1 MAAPGAVQQI
11 HKLQE
16 FVAGRLYPFR
26 AAYWV
31 SGAVGV
37 LALLLTIAGVYGVLS
52 YLVAQRAKE
61 IGIRI
66 ALGANVSTVVSLV
79 IGQSLRLAA
88 VGLPIGVLFALG
100 AARIFGWRVMMLQ
113 AFDPVAYVAGALVV
127 VIACLMASS
136 IPALRAARLDPMT
149 TLRAD

>member
-1 MAAPGAVQQI
+1 
-11 HKLQE
+11 
-16 FVAGRLYPFR
+16 
-26 AAYWV
+26 
-31 SGAVGV
+31 GV
-37 LALLLTIAGVYGVLS
+37 LALLLTISGVYGVLS

-79 IGQSLRLAA
+79 MGQSLRLAA
-88 VGLPIGVLFALG
+88 VGLPIGVLLALG

-136 IPALRAARLDPMT
+136 IPALRAARLDPMS